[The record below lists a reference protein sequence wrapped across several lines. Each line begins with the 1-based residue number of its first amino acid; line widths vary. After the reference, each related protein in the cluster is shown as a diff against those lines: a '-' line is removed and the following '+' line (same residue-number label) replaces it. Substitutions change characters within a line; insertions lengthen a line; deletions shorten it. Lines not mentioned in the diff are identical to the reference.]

1 MKDLVLPMRKRLIG
15 HPSSRELAMPLA
27 EDQKGVMFNCP
38 SPKHGSQ
45 LSCLVVSP

>member
-1 MKDLVLPMRKRLIG
+1 MKDVVLPKKKRLIG
-15 HPSSRELAMPLA
+15 HPNSRELAMPPA

-45 LSCLVVSP
+45 FPCLVVSR